1 MTYER
6 RTSSMFSIYWPIK
19 IITAFQEWCFYVN
32 FQGTDQGWC
41 STNYFKC
48 ACLHPQ
54 HTPQI
59 HLHKPAGTHKAEI
72 LKNTWPEYRCCK
84 IWHYELPQSLHALPL
99 YKIIHWTHSCMH
111 THTQHTHKTA
121 AASSLCVEYVD
132 PLQAYHFAFNDKP
145 PFITISSIINTTI
158 IIIIVVILSLLW
170 EADRICLAKHISC

>member
-32 FQGTDQGWC
+32 LHGTDQGWC
-41 STNYFKC
+41 STNDFKC

-59 HLHKPAGTHKAEI
+59 HWHKPAGTHKAEI
-72 LKNTWPEYRCCK
+72 LKNTWLEYRCCK

-99 YKIIHWTHSCMH
+99 YKIAHCTHSCMH
-111 THTQHTHKTA
+111 THARTHTKLLLHLPCVLSKL
-121 AASSLCVEYVD
+121 SLFRHTILLSMISHPC
-132 PLQAYHFAFNDKP
+132 
-145 PFITISSIINTTI
+145 ITITI
-158 IIIIVVILSLLW
+158 
-170 EADRICLAKHISC
+170 